1 MKVLIMKIVYIVS
14 WNNIYKYCLIYEAIE
29 KKLNFN
35 DVISWDGKVYMVIY
49 IQVITQL
56 LLIVVNL

>member
-1 MKVLIMKIVYIVS
+1 MKIVYIVS